1 MVRQPLRSLS
11 FTSGFLNNFGI
22 VLVPPSHFK
31 MSAGNQGEKNY
42 EKTMMKDN

>member
-31 MSAGNQGEKNY
+31 MSAGNQGK
-42 EKTMMKDN
+42 KTMKKL